1 MEDHIRE
8 VLKSLG
14 LNRSETDVYL
24 DLVKNNASSAL
35 EISKRAGIHRPNT
48 YDALRKLISR
58 GFVREIIIGN
68 KKGFQSLEPERLMEY
83 FKERQKEIEGIV
95 PKIKEISRG
104 ALEKDN
110 VSLSKGMFSLRRAL
124 FTLLEQNQP
133 IDVYSIPSKVMNTF
147 GEAFCNLKDFH
158 KERVKRKILIRHIYS
173 QENPEITEKL
183 CKMKCS
189 EARHLGKKV
198 DHLVNTI
205 VCGDTVLTIIFSEPI
220 SIIEIK
226 NKKISESY
234 HHHFDT
240 LWNRAT
246 VKK

>member
-1 MEDHIRE
+1 MEEHIRE

-14 LNRSETDVYL
+14 LNRTETDVYL

-35 EISKRAGIHRPNT
+35 EIAKRAGIHRPNT

-68 KKGFQSLEPERLMEY
+68 KKGFQSLEPERLIEY

-95 PKIKEISRG
+95 PKIKEISKG
-104 ALEKDN
+104 DLTKDN
-110 VSLSKGMFSLRRAL
+110 ISLSRGMFSLRRAL
-124 FTLLEQNQP
+124 FSLLEQNQP

-158 KERVKRKILIRHIYS
+158 KERIKRKILVRHIYS
-173 QENPEITEKL
+173 QDHPDIIDKL
-183 CKMKCS
+183 CKMKFC
-189 EARHLGKKV
+189 EARHLGKKG
-198 DHLVNTI
+198 DHLVTTI
-205 VCGDTVLTIIFSEPI
+205 VCGDRILTIIFSDPI

-234 HHHFDT
+234 HHHFNT
-240 LWNRAT
+240 LWNNAIH
-246 VKK
+246 KK